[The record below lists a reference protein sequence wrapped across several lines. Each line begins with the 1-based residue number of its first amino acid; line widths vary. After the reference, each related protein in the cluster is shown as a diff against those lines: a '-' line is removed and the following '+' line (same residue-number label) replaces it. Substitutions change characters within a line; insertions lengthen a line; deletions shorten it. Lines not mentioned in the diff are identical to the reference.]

1 LELLLNL
8 KQHSWVSIEVSDNKN
23 ESIWMV
29 NHPNGCRHWLLL
41 TGFKTSDIWKCTA
54 KFLMQSQIV
63 SINASQPRCFSEFVT
78 PLCETTINYFM
89 RSITRSLETV
99 VLKRRLG
106 PALPLVFTLSLKP
119 LNISWVISVDSSYC
133 PLFFPI
139 INFEISISLMSLLLL
154 YPETL
159 GNGCSQFKSYSL
171 LSCLPPIYIIGFDIK
186 VNHQK
191 NSIYM
196 LAHIT
201 LSIMSHATLI
211 LFYHAFMLTL
221 QNSLVACALWLLQ
234 AWYYGV

>member
-1 LELLLNL
+1 MP
-8 KQHSWVSIEVSDNKN
+8 HSP
-23 ESIWMV
+23 
-29 NHPNGCRHWLLL
+29 H
-41 TGFKTSDIWKCTA
+41 A
-54 KFLMQSQIV
+54 
-63 SINASQPRCFSEFVT
+63 FSKFVT
-78 PLCETTINYFM
+78 PRCETTINYFM
-89 RSITRSLETV
+89 WSITRSLETV
-99 VLKRRLG
+99 VLKRRLR

-119 LNISWVISVDSSYC
+119 VNISWVISVDSSYC

-159 GNGCSQFKSYSL
+159 GNGCSQFKSHSL
-171 LSCLPPIYIIGFDIK
+171 LSCLPPIYIIYIIGFDIK

-191 NSIYM
+191 NSIYT

-201 LSIMSHATLI
+201 SHATLI
-211 LFYHAFMLTL
+211 LFYLFYHAFMLTL